1 MDTYDRKDH
10 LPVHAEDRVAIVHEV
25 YIHFLNILMLHHA
38 EGEEV
43 HTWKRQICIHTFVN
57 Y

>member
-10 LPVHAEDRVAIVHEV
+10 LPVHAEDCVAIVHEV

-43 HTWKRQICIHTFVN
+43 YTWKRQI
-57 Y
+57 